1 MEDHPTSEFETELP
15 LFLVVDSSLPHEHPL
30 QFVADF
36 LYIFIHSRH
45 VKESSDSVLPQ
56 LVSIMADEANTLV

>member
-1 MEDHPTSEFETELP
+1 MEDRPTSEFSLELP

-36 LYIFIHSRH
+36 EHIFIHSRH
-45 VKESSDSVLPQ
+45 VEESSDSVLPQ
-56 LVSIMADEANTLV
+56 LVSIMAGEANTLV